1 MRGARERGGGWAV
14 SSIFPAIAPSPNPV
28 RLIFATSLLSES
40 LAQFIPKNPIIFA
53 QGFNVGFY
61 GIGHELELCVLV
73 ACVIYE
79 GTFFIS

>member
-1 MRGARERGGGWAV
+1 MRGGWGKKWRLGGV
-14 SSIFPAIAPSPNPV
+14 SPIFPAITPSPDPA

-40 LAQFIPKNPIIFA
+40 LAQAIPKNPIIYA

-79 GTFFIS
+79 RTFFI

>member
-14 SSIFPAIAPSPNPV
+14 SLLFFPPSPLSPDPA
-28 RLIFATSLLSES
+28 RLVFATSLLSES
-40 LAQFIPKNPIIFA
+40 LAQAIPKNPIIYA

-79 GTFFIS
+79 RTFFI